1 MSNSTKKIPPL
12 TSEQIKQIRE
22 LFDQGSTRSKTAK
35 ILQIG
40 QSRVQRI
47 VKEYEQEKHLREISR
62 RRKKLEE
69 FRNHPDRP
77 KLIGSWEEGLSHQ
90 DIPAL
95 EYELEIFKRSCSI
108 GNFEYD
114 YGPGRYMNDN
124 KNERKQEKLIKMLSC
139 QEAIIKKFKS
149 GYVLVNDVYVV
160 NLKRR
165 VWRYRGKSN
174 EYYHSSDVSKWLTTM
189 IKKLD
194 KHDSVC
200 DSNF

>member
-1 MSNSTKKIPPL
+1 M
-12 TSEQIKQIRE
+12 
-22 LFDQGSTRSKTAK
+22 
-35 ILQIG
+35 
-40 QSRVQRI
+40 
-47 VKEYEQEKHLREISR
+47 REISR
-62 RRKKLEE
+62 RRKELEE
-69 FRNHPDRP
+69 FCNHPDRP
-77 KLIGSWEEGLSHQ
+77 NLIGSWEEGLSYL

-95 EYELEIFKRSCSI
+95 EYELEIFKRRCSL

-114 YGPGRYMNDN
+114 YGPGSYMNND

-165 VWRYRGKSN
+165 VWRYRGKSK
-174 EYYHSSDVSKWLTTM
+174 EYYHSSNVSKWLTTM

-194 KHDSVC
+194 KQDSVC
-200 DSNF
+200 SSNF